1 MKFKLVTF
9 RLFCMNVK
17 SLCEMAKAI
26 TFKSSSVDRKN
37 QKIMFCPLR
46 KRKLEQCIFSSV
58 ANPESL

>member
-37 QKIMFCPLR
+37 QKIMFCPLFE
-46 KRKLEQCIFSSV
+46 KKIGTVYFFKCGK
-58 ANPESL
+58 P